1 MSFDQ
6 GQVER
11 TRTRGR
17 YLVTKAGAVMVAT
30 ALSVAFVAVPS
41 ATAQPSTKYYTVSSV
56 VLAPSLPVTVD
67 VATTVQVTLQNS
79 TASSQSF
86 GSAELTVEN
95 VPAGEVTVSPDAPLP
110 GWSATV
116 IAGSDPAV
124 VLLADP
130 SGTAV
135 APGSSLP
142 VTVTFT
148 PQATGTLTIKTAVK
162 QSNNFLGKGNDFINQ
177 SADPTFTVSP
187 LGLSFTVPQGSEPP
201 PDVQVSTPFCPS
213 VQLVDDQNQPVA
225 AANVTVSIVPG
236 TPDPGLFFAGRQVS
250 STSPATALTNS
261 AGTATFGSSA
271 CASGLTATNLGPS
284 FFLTATLAAVSVN
297 SSPFAVVQVAISC
310 TGSCQASLASNSN
323 KTTAGINASAPNN
336 ESFLLAASF
345 GQGMTLVCDGA
356 VSTFTADP
364 LVVSTGAVPASG
376 TVTMTFPKAIVN
388 SVPDNGAP
396 HMPVC
401 TGAAV
406 PFYGAQYYPQ
416 LTPEYQGLI
425 PDCTDAGYLAAP
437 PSLQLFCVQSRA
449 KQATGAET
457 IVIQENSSLSDP
469 LHY

>member
-1 MSFDQ
+1 
-6 GQVER
+6 
-11 TRTRGR
+11 
-17 YLVTKAGAVMVAT
+17 VTKAGGVIVAT
-30 ALSVAFVAVPS
+30 ALSLAFVALPS
-41 ATAQPSTKYYTVSSV
+41 ATATPSTKYYTVSAV
-56 VLAPSLPVTVD
+56 VQNPPLPVTID

-79 TASSQSF
+79 TASSQNF

-95 VPAGEVTVSPDAPLP
+95 VPAADVAVNTPAPLP

-116 IAGSDPAV
+116 VTGSNPAV
-124 VLLADP
+124 VLLTNP
-130 SGTAV
+130 SGTAI

-148 PQATGTLTIKTAVK
+148 PQTTGTLTIKTAVK
-162 QSNNFLGKGNDFINQ
+162 QSNNFLGTGNNFINK

-201 PDVQVSTPFCPS
+201 ADVQASTPFCPS
-213 VQLVDDQNQPVA
+213 VQVVDAQNQPVS
-225 AANVTVSIVPG
+225 AANVPVSIVSG
-236 TPDPGLFFAGRQVS
+236 TPDAGLYFAGKQVS
-250 STSPATALTNS
+250 STSPATVVTNS
-261 AGTATFGSSA
+261 SGTATFGSSA

-284 FFLTATLAAVSVN
+284 FFLTASSPQTVSVN
-297 SSPFAVVQVAISC
+297 SSTFAVVQVKINC
-310 TGSCQASLASNSN
+310 TGSCQANLTSNSN
-323 KTTAGINASAPNN
+323 KTTAGINALVPNSDPN
-336 ESFLLAASF
+336 QNFPLSASF
-345 GQGMTLVCDGA
+345 GQGMTLVCDST
-356 VSTFTADP
+356 VSTLPADP
-364 LVVSTGAVPASG
+364 LVVSTGTVPASG

-401 TGAAV
+401 TGASV
-406 PFYGAQYYPQ
+406 NFYGATYYPN
-416 LTPEYQGLI
+416 LTPAYQGLI

-449 KQATGAET
+449 KHATGAET